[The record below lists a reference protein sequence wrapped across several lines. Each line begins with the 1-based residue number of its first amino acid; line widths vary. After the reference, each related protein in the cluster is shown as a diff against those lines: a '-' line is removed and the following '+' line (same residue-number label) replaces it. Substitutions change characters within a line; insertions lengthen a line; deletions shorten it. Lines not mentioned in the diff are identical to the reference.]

1 MWRTRS
7 MTKLS
12 TLISSKVSRAT
23 ALAVVVGILSVAVS
37 GAYLGIANADTDTI
51 KVVSTGVNS
60 EFPDGIRFT
69 AQIQGEN
76 DIDSVAVR
84 FRIGQETRGA
94 YEYLEF
100 EKAKLVNSE
109 LFWRTNTSARY
120 IPPGTII
127 TYNFEIEDSEG
138 NRLETEQEEFIYF
151 DARFE
156 WEEVQEGPVAV
167 AYHGPVKTRAVIIL
181 DAITE
186 TLSVMGPLLGA
197 DTTIPIRVTMYNNV
211 KEMLVALPPGST
223 TIRRELI
230 TEGQAF
236 TSLGTLLVLGGGTGA
251 KGTASHEVTHILT
264 HRAGDSVVRNVPSW
278 LDEGLSE
285 YGNIDPGF
293 SYDIALEFALATD
306 TLLPITSMRVLPG
319 NPEDVIIFYGQA
331 RSIVQF
337 MVAAYGPETIR
348 KLMATMK
355 AGANVDTALEE
366 VYGLTRIELEN
377 QWRDTI
383 GAPDYLPPERD
394 RAVPTSIPRREMQL
408 FTLTPQAG
416 SETVSS
422 VETTPTPTAEPT
434 PIPEPTA
441 TAEPAPEPVPTATP
455 VAPVVA
461 RVEILDTPTPAPAP
475 ATGSAGP
482 QQDESPPPAASCNAP
497 QYADARL
504 RDLTMPAFLVGLI
517 GLGLRR
523 RRR

>member
-1 MWRTRS
+1 
-7 MTKLS
+7 MTGYL
-12 TLISSKVSRAT
+12 TLILSKVSRASV
-23 ALAVVVGILSVAVS
+23 LAVAAGLLGVAVS
-37 GAYLGIANADTDTI
+37 GAYLRIANADADAI
-51 KVVSTGVNS
+51 VVVSTSVDS
-60 EFPDGIRFT
+60 EFPDGMRFK

-76 DIDSVAVR
+76 EIDSVAVR
-84 FRIGQETRGA
+84 FRIGQEIRGA

-100 EKAKLVNSE
+100 EKANLVNSE

-138 NRLETEQEEFIYF
+138 NRLDTEREEFIYF

-156 WEEVQEGPVAV
+156 WNEVEDGPVAV
-167 AYHGPVKTRAVIIL
+167 AYHGPVKTRAIIIL
-181 DAITE
+181 DAIIE
-186 TLSVMGPLLGA
+186 TLDIMGPLLGA

-211 KEMLVALPPGST
+211 KEMLDALPPASAT
-223 TIRRELI
+223 LRRELI

-236 TSLGTLLVLGGGTGA
+236 TNLGTLLVLGGGRGA

-264 HRAGDSVVRNVPSW
+264 HRAGDSILRNVPSW

-293 SYDIALEFALATD
+293 SYDIALEFALATGG
-306 TLLPITSMRVLPG
+306 LLPITSMPVLPG

-337 MVAAYGPETIR
+337 MVAAYGPDAMRE
-348 KLMATMK
+348 LMAVMK
-355 AGANVDTALEE
+355 AGTNVDDAIQR
-366 VYGLTRIELEN
+366 VYGLTRIGLEN
-377 QWRDTI
+377 QWRETV
-383 GAPDYLPPERD
+383 GAPGYLQQVRD
-394 RAVPTSIPRREMQL
+394 RVVPTSIPIREMQL

-416 SETVSS
+416 SETVAS

-434 PIPEPTA
+434 PIPDPTA
-441 TAEPAPEPVPTATP
+441 TAEPAPEPVPTETP
-455 VAPVVA
+455 VAPVVVK
-461 RVEILDTPTPAPAP
+461 VENPSTPTPVPDP

-482 QQDESPPPAASCNAP
+482 QQDELPPPAGSCNVP
-497 QYADARL
+497 QYADAKL
-504 RDLTMPAFLVGLI
+504 RDLTMPAFLLGLI

-523 RRR
+523 KRR